1 MNKEKV
7 IECIKYICNNNKKLN
22 VDFDDLKIEFELD
35 QQKLFRNQIVLH
47 NVVKI
52 ANKNDNICFRVSG
65 DVDEETLARYVISG
79 YIKEREILIKEKAM
93 DKFMKEHPILY
104 MLGTK

>member
-7 IECIKYICNNNKKLN
+7 IEHIKYICDNSKKAN
-22 VDFDDLKIEFELD
+22 IDFTDLKIEFELD

-65 DVDEETLARYVISG
+65 DVDEKTLAKYAIGG
-79 YIKEREILIKEKAM
+79 YIEEREIFLKEKAM